1 MNGGKRPIKV
11 LIAKPGLDGHDRGAK
26 VLTLGLMDAGMEVI
40 YTGIRQTPEA
50 IVAACLHEDP
60 DVVGLSSLAGGHMY
74 FFPRV
79 AELLKDKGLGGIVII
94 GGGIV
99 PEGDIP
105 LLKEKGVAA
114 IFGPGTMIEE
124 VVEFIKG
131 QVNR

>member
-1 MNGGKRPIKV
+1 
-11 LIAKPGLDGHDRGAK
+11 
-26 VLTLGLMDAGMEVI
+26 
-40 YTGIRQTPEA
+40 
-50 IVAACLHEDP
+50 
-60 DVVGLSSLAGGHMY
+60 MY